1 MHNLYDANKCERYK
15 VAEMKKYKDMSKD
28 ELLTLKAALME
39 EYKEEQA
46 KGLSLNMARGKPGFA
61 QLALSMQMLDEINS
75 KSDMRT
81 LLGMIQETMEIWM
94 VSESVVSLWQT

>member
-46 KGLSLNMARGKPGFA
+46 KGLS
-61 QLALSMQMLDEINS
+61 SIW
-75 KSDMRT
+75 
-81 LLGMIQETMEIWM
+81 QEESWIRP
-94 VSESVVSLWQT
+94 VSTFHADVR

>member
-1 MHNLYDANKCERYK
+1 MHDSYNANKCERYK

-46 KGLSLNMARGKPGFA
+46 KGHETSIMARRKLGFP
-61 QLALSMQMLDEINS
+61 SWHFPC
-75 KSDMRT
+75 RC
-81 LLGMIQETMEIWM
+81 
-94 VSESVVSLWQT
+94 

>member
-39 EYKEEQA
+39 EYK
-46 KGLSLNMARGKPGFA
+46 
-61 QLALSMQMLDEINS
+61 
-75 KSDMRT
+75 
-81 LLGMIQETMEIWM
+81 
-94 VSESVVSLWQT
+94 

>member
-46 KGLSLNMARGKPGFA
+46 KASASIWQEESLDSP
-61 QLALSMQMLDEINS
+61 S
-75 KSDMRT
+75 
-81 LLGMIQETMEIWM
+81 
-94 VSESVVSLWQT
+94 